1 MNVSYI
7 FILLEKWF
15 LGGWRP
21 ETHSTESSPS
31 RVQRYF
37 FHEKKPKTKSR
48 RVQQ

>member
-7 FILLEKWF
+7 FILLESWF

-21 ETHSTESSPS
+21 ETHSTESS